1 MNNRTVSLLPQN
13 SIGKYGP
20 QDSEKAS
27 VGTPLKIVDFDDIIT
42 TCRNP
47 KAKSDKK
54 HQFGAIIAYVQ
65 DKLGVTDESVSGG
78 IIFCDIDNISKQVAK
93 DIYDHFDDIA
103 SQIPF
108 LYACCYSSSYTI
120 SSDHAGLHF
129 FCYSDVLTRYEYTKY
144 ASVCLCT
151 IAAIIKKI
159 LHYDLDKD
167 LSLRVCKDNDG
178 NPKRII
184 DTHNCSIAQK
194 LYLFYDDFHVNPY
207 ATSITEIQY
216 NQLVKQLEKDYAH
229 LIKKDDVEV
238 VSMNSDVE
246 ITGTCNKKKELHYG
260 QDYPIANYLAS
271 TQKYTEKQVLDIMLS
286 IESRDA
292 NSKKSN
298 GSNTI
303 AKHFS
308 QIIRTAFSKYNSTG
322 VIKESDRIKAE
333 NILKEVGFSIISNT
347 NNDGIEIS
355 ENRYL
360 SDDENYKIIIDF
372 YNNHNK
378 MQLVSGTGT
387 GKTMMIRDRLVKELN
402 AIIIYPYNALSE
414 LYKNKMEDGKVSGV
428 KLYMPSVYGCDNYT
442 DKEPICMVYDQFVK
456 LVEEGLID
464 KDRPI
469 IVDESHCLFFEQG
482 QGFRKACVRCMYYLR
497 EFSKVILVS
506 ATPCCELKCIGVDDI
521 DSNTITFYKKRS
533 TVNFTF
539 CYEKSS
545 VQKYGH
551 LHDIQNIMVNTAYHY
566 ASKKTKYHGHAEK
579 LRYDHV
585 LILTDSM
592 YETIKDNIRFKL
604 TDDAITSFRS
614 DDKNKP
620 EIVDLLTNELIR
632 KQILITTKVGNN
644 ALNYKN
650 KNERI
655 LILLDF
661 KEHDT
666 PIQEVV
672 QKIGRIRFSNV
683 DCMCFLDKVPESRM
697 SVSEKRKYNLIKQ
710 EYSEKISEK
719 LLHIDDSL
727 NDEQVYQAALQV
739 EEYIQQEST
748 IENLF
753 EYLKQTGYINISQR
767 CYDVQYE
774 LDEKG
779 NLKLDKNGK
788 PKIKAS
794 RCNMMKKH
802 ASDVFKEKLKSDTLF
817 DLKYSENDFIQEWY
831 TDIENIL
838 NTGKY
843 NIDKQSLYNFIT
855 SHKENTLMSTILDKF
870 FCVYECCYYDD
881 DSFNKQ
887 MKCFDDFI
895 SFLNKEGFTESAKN
909 QFNKKKT
916 YIRYRNKYKN
926 IFDNESFVSVISFMI
941 DEFNE
946 EDLSSRKIMSDK
958 KKKPF
963 KIKNKVTGEVL
974 KFDSNE
980 SCASFFKTNISTV
993 KRFKNGSNTIVFTDY
1008 KLLTR

>member
-13 SIGKYGP
+13 SFGKYGI
-20 QDSEKAS
+20 QDSEKATA
-27 VGTPLKIVDFDDIIT
+27 GTPLHIVDFDDIIT

-47 KAKSDKK
+47 KAKSNLK
-54 HQFGAIIAYVQ
+54 HQSGAIIAYVQ

-78 IIFCDIDNISKQVAK
+78 VIFCDIDNISKKVAK

-108 LYACCYSSSYTI
+108 LHSCCYSSSYTI

-159 LHYDLDKD
+159 LTYDLDKD
-167 LSLRVCKDNDG
+167 ISLRVCKDKDG

-194 LYLFYDDFHVNPY
+194 LYLYYDEFHVNPY

-216 NQLVKQLEKDYAH
+216 NQLVKQLEKVYPH

-246 ITGTCNKKKELHYG
+246 ITGTCTKKKELHYG
-260 QDYPIANYLAS
+260 QDYPLANYLAS
-271 TQKYTEKQVLDIMLS
+271 TQKYTQKQVLDIMLS

-303 AKHFS
+303 ARHFS

-347 NNDGIEIS
+347 KKDGIEIS
-355 ENRYL
+355 EDKYL
-360 SDDENYKIIIDF
+360 SDDENYKQIIDF

-402 AIIIYPYNALSE
+402 AVIIYPYNALSE

-428 KLYMPSVYGCDNYT
+428 KLYMPSVYGCDIYT

-464 KDRPI
+464 RNRPV

-506 ATPCCELKCIGVDDI
+506 ATPCCELKCIGVDDM

-566 ASKKTKYHGHAEK
+566 ASNKG
-579 LRYDHV
+579 RYDHV

-604 TDDAITSFRS
+604 SDDVITSFRS
-614 DDKNKP
+614 EDKNKP

-632 KQILITTKVGNN
+632 KKILITTKVGNN

-661 KEHDT
+661 KEQDT

-683 DCMCFLDKVPESRM
+683 DCMCFLDKAPESRM
-697 SVSEKRKYNLIKQ
+697 SVSKKRKYNLIKQ
-710 EYSEKISEK
+710 EFSEKISEK

-774 LDEKG
+774 LDENG
-779 NLKLDKNGK
+779 NIKLDKSGK

-794 RCNMMKKH
+794 RCNMMKKY

-817 DLKYSENDFIQEWY
+817 DLKDSDNEFIHEWY
-831 TDIENIL
+831 TDIESII

-843 NIDKQSLYNFIT
+843 NIDKQSLYDFIT

-887 MKCFDDFI
+887 MECFDDFI
-895 SFLNKEGFTESAKN
+895 AFLNKEGFTKSAKN

-916 YIRYRNKYKN
+916 YIRYRNKYKK
-926 IFDNESFVSVISFMI
+926 IFDNESFVSVISFMM

-946 EDLSSRKIMSDK
+946 DK
-958 KKKPF
+958 EIEKENRSEAHKKTIKV
-963 KIKNKVTGEVL
+963 KNKITNEII
-974 KFDSNE
+974 KFDCIE
-980 SCASFFKTNISTV
+980 SCAEFFNTSIRTVNNWKKGTKTRV
-993 KRFKNGSNTIVFTDY
+993 FKDY
-1008 KLLTR
+1008 KLLSN